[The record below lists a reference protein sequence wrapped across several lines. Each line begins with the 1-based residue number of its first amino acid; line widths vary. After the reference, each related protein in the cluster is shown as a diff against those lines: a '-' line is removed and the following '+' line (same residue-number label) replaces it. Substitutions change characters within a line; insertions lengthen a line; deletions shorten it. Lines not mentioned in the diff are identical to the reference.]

1 MASERSAVTGVR
13 TRLAR
18 IGAAV
23 TGIAAVGIV
32 AWNTM
37 RPAALPSASS
47 IPPGVTTAAP
57 SQPPPTSAHLA
68 ASIPVRILIPGVGV
82 DAPVIAVGNGPS
94 GVVQLPPLADHN
106 LAGWY
111 EHSVTPGEEGTS
123 LIVGHVDSYKGISVF
138 FRIRYL
144 KRGDI
149 IRVLLRDG
157 LTAVF
162 SVDGVQLAAKDA
174 FPAAQALGATRYAS
188 LRLVTCGGPF
198 NDVTREYTD
207 NIIIYAHLAT

>member
-1 MASERSAVTGVR
+1 M
-13 TRLAR
+13 
-18 IGAAV
+18 
-23 TGIAAVGIV
+23 
-32 AWNTM
+32 
-37 RPAALPSASS
+37 
-47 IPPGVTTAAP
+47 
-57 SQPPPTSAHLA
+57 
-68 ASIPVRILIPGVGV
+68 
-82 DAPVIAVGNGPS
+82 
-94 GVVQLPPLADHN
+94 QLPPLADHN

-111 EHSVTPGEEGTS
+111 EHSVTPGAEGTS
-123 LIVGHVDSYKGISVF
+123 LIAGHVDSYNAISVF

-162 SVDGVQLAAKDA
+162 NVDGVQLAAKDA

-207 NIIIYAHLAT
+207 NIIVYAHLAT